1 MKSKINLIFK
11 SAIFISIFLFSSLSI
26 AQNDNLIE
34 AFTKSYQYEK
44 NGNYTAAISTLKN
57 VYLEDSYECNLRLGW
72 LTYNAGL
79 YQESI
84 SYYQKAINL
93 MPVSI
98 EARLGY
104 VYPAAAFG
112 NMTNVILQYKKI
124 LEIDPQNS
132 LANYKLGYIYYDKK
146 DCLSTIEE
154 LADTFLSNQKKE
166 RSLNDSLLEFETYK
180 WIDLGFSSF
189 ISTLIKKRL
198 PSQLTCQEE
207 VNLQLHLRAHSST
220 GRT

>member
-11 SAIFISIFLFSSLSI
+11 SAIFTSLLLFSSLSI

-57 VYLEDSYECNLRLGW
+57 VYLEYSYECNLRLGW

-124 LEIDPQNS
+124 LEIEK
-132 LANYKLGYIYYDKK
+132 Y
-146 DCLSTIEE
+146 
-154 LADTFLSNQKKE
+154 SNGCGC
-166 RSLNDSLLEFETYK
+166 F
-180 WIDLGFSSF
+180 IGSF
-189 ISTLIKKRL
+189 AI
-198 PSQLTCQEE
+198 QL
-207 VNLQLHLRAHSST
+207 
-220 GRT
+220 